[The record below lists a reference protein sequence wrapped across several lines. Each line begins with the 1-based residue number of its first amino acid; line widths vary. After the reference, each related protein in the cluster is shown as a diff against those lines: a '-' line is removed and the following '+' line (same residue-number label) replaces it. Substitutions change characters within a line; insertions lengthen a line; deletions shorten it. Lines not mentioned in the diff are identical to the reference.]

1 MKFMKNDTIQVA
13 IKKQARNYVLRYYAA
28 FGWEFV
34 EEKEDTR
41 YEDTAH
47 LSFERPHYIDNKDD
61 LHLLQAKLEIAMNK
75 AGKYES
81 RKNTRATI
89 FGIMTGLLAA
99 GFMAGGVCLIVLF
112 GTVITILFGG
122 CACIF
127 GVALSVVCGV
137 FSYKIY
143 KQDTK
148 KYNELMRAEIEKIEN
163 YCNRAKTIRGEL

>member
-99 GFMAGGVCLIVLF
+99 GFMAGGVCYCFVRY
-112 GTVITILFGG
+112 
-122 CACIF
+122 CYYY
-127 GVALSVVCGV
+127 SVWRLRLYFWRSIKRC
-137 FSYKIY
+137 
-143 KQDTK
+143 
-148 KYNELMRAEIEKIEN
+148 MRRFFI
-163 YCNRAKTIRGEL
+163 